1 MHGTIDLETID
12 VTPTATVLSLGAIK
26 FSPFDASEPHS
37 ELYIKIDIDEQDAL
51 GRTASDSTLE
61 WWSKQNKKVRDEAF
75 DQKGS
80 ISVNETL
87 KQINKWMVG
96 VDVLWGQGYGFDMT
110 ILENMY
116 RNELN
121 YGLWNYEYFNNI
133 TLANQVT
140 YNYH

>member
-140 YNYH
+140 